1 MENEYDVS
9 TVGSEQILSPIQ
21 VKRPYGFTCVNCPW
35 VPDRDD
41 EPDYQRIM
49 RRSGKNVGYTKSVN
63 LEYPTRCASCETK
76 KKRFQRMRK
85 RVKAVWDRSFH
96 ERMGVP
102 AVLTITYPSE
112 WTFNESP
119 EGEVA
124 ALLKALPRARKI
136 MQNAGILGGTYVV
149 ECTTRD
155 SSCMMEIPAYKHH
168 AHVHMVAVGPYVNS
182 SEWEDWC
189 NMLTPLGLGRIW
201 YEKRSPGCDEDWCS
215 DKRCRHKKDWKGLRD
230 GIAGY
235 ISKYITKTARGCRTW
250 GVMRNRLPTNPSPHE
265 SRDGLQCKLAQPYQ
279 RTSLRCPSPDH
290 LPSLLEF
297 CELRNPG
304 PVVVRR
310 LDNLRLRSE
319 LLFQQPSTSSPSSSE

>member
-1 MENEYDVS
+1 
-9 TVGSEQILSPIQ
+9 
-21 VKRPYGFTCVNCPW
+21 
-35 VPDRDD
+35 
-41 EPDYQRIM
+41 M

-63 LEYPTRCASCETK
+63 LEYPTRCTSCETK

-112 WTFNESP
+112 WTFRSTPDE
-119 EGEVA
+119 EVA
-124 ALLKALPRARKI
+124 ALDKALPRARKI

-155 SSCMMEIPAYKHH
+155 SSAEMGIPAYKHH
-168 AHVHMVAVGPYVNS
+168 AHVHMVAVGPYVKS
-182 SEWEDWC
+182 SEWESWC
-189 NMLTPLGLGRIW
+189 RMLEPIGLGRIW
-201 YEKRSPGCDEDWCS
+201 YEKRAPGCDVDWCN

-250 GVMRNRLPTNPSPHE
+250 GVMRKRLPVNQNPAHNPILH
-265 SRDGLQCKLAQPYQ
+265 RCKLALPIGRSRLY
-279 RTSLRCPSPDH
+279 CPSRSQRDALLAYLLQQNPAPVKIRSLDRP
-290 LPSLLEF
+290 LPKLE
-297 CELRNPG
+297 
-304 PVVVRR
+304 VT
-310 LDNLRLRSE
+310 
-319 LLFQQPSTSSPSSSE
+319 FQRPS

>member
-1 MENEYDVS
+1 M
-9 TVGSEQILSPIQ
+9 SPIQ
-21 VKRPYGFTCVNCPW
+21 VKRPYGFTCKDCPW

-41 EPDYQRIM
+41 APDYQRIM
-49 RRSGKNVGYTKSVN
+49 RRTGRNAGYTKSVN

-112 WTFNESP
+112 WTFNETS
-119 EGEVA
+119 EDEVA

-155 SSCMMEIPAYKHH
+155 SSSEMGVPAYKHH
-168 AHVHMVAVGPYVNS
+168 AHVHMVAVGPYVKPA
-182 SEWEDWC
+182 EWEAWC
-189 NMLTPLGLGRIW
+189 TMLVPLGLGRIW
-201 YEKRSPGCDEDWCS
+201 YEKRSPGCDEDWCN

-250 GVMRNRLPTNPSPHE
+250 GVMRKRLEVPSLENTQSGLPCKRQIRMRSVLQHDLAGSLRNLNQNLSVLLSGRPVGIRRLCSPLPKLEVVFQRPSSLNPSE
-265 SRDGLQCKLAQPYQ
+265 
-279 RTSLRCPSPDH
+279 
-290 LPSLLEF
+290 
-297 CELRNPG
+297 CE
-304 PVVVRR
+304 
-310 LDNLRLRSE
+310 
-319 LLFQQPSTSSPSSSE
+319 

>member
-1 MENEYDVS
+1 
-9 TVGSEQILSPIQ
+9 LSPIQ
-21 VKRPYGFTCVNCPW
+21 VKRPYGFTCPDCPW

-41 EPDYQRIM
+41 VPDYTRIM
-49 RRSGKNVGYTKSVN
+49 RRTGRNAGYTKSVN

-119 EGEVA
+119 EVEVA

-155 SSCMMEIPAYKHH
+155 SSSEMGVPAYKHH
-168 AHVHMVAVGPYVNS
+168 AHVHMVAVGPYVKPA
-182 SEWEDWC
+182 EWEAWC
-189 NMLTPLGLGRIW
+189 TMLVPLGLGRIW
-201 YEKRSPGCDEDWCS
+201 YEKRAPGCDIDWCK

-250 GVMRNRLPTNPSPHE
+250 GVMRKRLEVPSLKNTQSGHPCKRQIRMRSVLLHDLEGSHRVLCQNLSVLLSGRPVGIRRLCSPLPKLEVVFQRPSSLNPSE
-265 SRDGLQCKLAQPYQ
+265 Y
-279 RTSLRCPSPDH
+279 
-290 LPSLLEF
+290 E
-297 CELRNPG
+297 
-304 PVVVRR
+304 
-310 LDNLRLRSE
+310 
-319 LLFQQPSTSSPSSSE
+319 

>member
-1 MENEYDVS
+1 
-9 TVGSEQILSPIQ
+9 LSPIQ
-21 VKRPYGFTCVNCPW
+21 VKRPYGFTCQDCPW

-41 EPDYQRIM
+41 VPDYTRIM
-49 RRSGKNVGYTKSVN
+49 RRTGRNAGYTKSVN

-119 EGEVA
+119 EDEVA

-155 SSCMMEIPAYKHH
+155 SSSEMGVPAYKHH
-168 AHVHMVAVGPYVNS
+168 AHVHMVAVGPYVKPA
-182 SEWEDWC
+182 EWEAWC
-189 NMLTPLGLGRIW
+189 KMLVPLGLGRIW
-201 YEKRSPGCDEDWCS
+201 YEKRSPGCELDWCK

-250 GVMRNRLPTNPSPHE
+250 GVMRQRLPGTSQSSSPA
-265 SRDGLQCKLAQPYQ
+265 GLQCKD
-279 RTSLRCPSPDH
+279 R
-290 LPSLLEF
+290 
-297 CELRNPG
+297 LRNRLYDHEYYNRRIQCVEFLLSG
-304 PVVVRR
+304 SPVRIRR
-310 LDNLRLRSE
+310 LCSPLPKLE
-319 LLFQQPSTSSPSSSE
+319 VVFQRPSSLNPSECE

>member
-1 MENEYDVS
+1 
-9 TVGSEQILSPIQ
+9 
-21 VKRPYGFTCVNCPW
+21 
-35 VPDRDD
+35 
-41 EPDYQRIM
+41 M

-102 AVLTITYPSE
+102 AVLTITFPSE
-112 WTFNESP
+112 WTFNPTP
-119 EGEVA
+119 EVEVA
-124 ALLKALPRARKI
+124 ALAKALPRARKI

-155 SSCMMEIPAYKHH
+155 TSSEMSVPAYKHH
-168 AHVHMVAVGPYVNS
+168 AHVHMVAVGPYVKS

-189 NMLTPLGLGRIW
+189 RMLEPIGLGRIW
-201 YEKRSPGCDEDWCS
+201 YEKRAPGCDVQGCN

-250 GVMRNRLPTNPSPHE
+250 GVMRKALPKPA
-265 SRDGLQCKLAQPYQ
+265 DQGALAD
-279 RTSLRCPSPDH
+279 SINNVS
-290 LPSLLEF
+290 
-297 CELRNPG
+297 N
-304 PVVVRR
+304 
-310 LDNLRLRSE
+310 
-319 LLFQQPSTSSPSSSE
+319 

>member
-1 MENEYDVS
+1 MGVR
-9 TVGSEQILSPIQ
+9 ILSPIQ
-21 VKRPYGFTCVNCPW
+21 VKRPYGFTCPDCPW

-41 EPDYQRIM
+41 VPDYTRIM
-49 RRSGKNVGYTKSVN
+49 RRTGNNAGYYKSVN

-102 AVLTITYPSE
+102 AVLTITFPSE

-119 EGEVA
+119 EVEVA

-155 SSCMMEIPAYKHH
+155 SSSEMGVPAYKHH
-168 AHVHMVAVGPYVNS
+168 AHVHMVAVGPYVKPA
-182 SEWEDWC
+182 EWEAWC
-189 NMLTPLGLGRIW
+189 TMLVPLGLGRIW
-201 YEKRSPGCDEDWCS
+201 YEKRSPGCDKDWCN

-230 GIAGY
+230 ALAGY

-250 GVMRNRLPTNPSPHE
+250 GVMRKRLEVPSQQNIRSECRNRYPLPARLSYRADYHRILCQNVAILLSGSPVGIRRLCSPLPKLEVVFQRPSSLNPSE
-265 SRDGLQCKLAQPYQ
+265 
-279 RTSLRCPSPDH
+279 
-290 LPSLLEF
+290 
-297 CELRNPG
+297 CE
-304 PVVVRR
+304 
-310 LDNLRLRSE
+310 
-319 LLFQQPSTSSPSSSE
+319 